1 MNAALADPKI
11 KARLAELGGIPIEG
25 STPEDFGKVI
35 AMETD
40 KWAKVIKSANVPL
53 ME

>member
-1 MNAALADPKI
+1 MQ
-11 KARLAELGGIPIEG
+11 ARLADLGGMLIPG
-25 STPEDFGKVI
+25 TPEDFGKVI